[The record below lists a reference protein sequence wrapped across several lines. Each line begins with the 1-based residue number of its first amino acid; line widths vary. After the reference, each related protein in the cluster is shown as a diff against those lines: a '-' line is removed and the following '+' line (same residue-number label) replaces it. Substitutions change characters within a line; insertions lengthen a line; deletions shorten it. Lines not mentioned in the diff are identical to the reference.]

1 MVLEFLIE
9 EVFTKR
15 WYKVRTF
22 DHVKRCRWLKL
33 WQHNGLAAKDELF
46 AASL

>member
-1 MVLEFLIE
+1 MVSKFLIE

-22 DHVKRCRWLKL
+22 VT
-33 WQHNGLAAKDELF
+33 
-46 AASL
+46 